1 MYPSLDNFLI
11 YVNGSMSQQSKVF
24 EFILPAVFDSI
35 PLNWLNPQIKWT
47 FTDPDLFSAKISGAY
62 RLPNGNTLICE
73 GDFGYWEVNSS
84 GSIVW
89 KFDGDTTYWRG
100 YVYPELTQ

>member
-1 MYPSLDNFLI
+1 MDDIVLAIYFFSYVLRPFFFSSSVNFESESIFLIVLANLNASSLDNFLI

-62 RLPNGNTLICE
+62 RLPN
-73 GDFGYWEVNSS
+73 
-84 GSIVW
+84 
-89 KFDGDTTYWRG
+89 
-100 YVYPELTQ
+100 